1 MRRRKSPN
9 SEESVSVGRGENTSK
24 VQSFALA
31 NSWVEVEVDL
41 FSFISLDFLPSSR
54 TSKFS
59 GFCFAFSN
67 ELCDKLRLNGE
78 NAELCKH
85 LNVAKHISLRGSV
98 VRTVYFHFFSRKI
111 HFHTYTLHKYY
122 AKQQKRKQLSIEMKC
137 LGKKKLVKIVHQQ
150 IKKKIIQKTHTK
162 AYQTTNL
169 LVEQRITQMVAQ
181 VQRRETS

>member
-1 MRRRKSPN
+1 MLVLG
-9 SEESVSVGRGENTSK
+9 EERTQAKYNHSLS
-24 VQSFALA
+24 QI
-31 NSWVEVEVDL
+31 VEVSL
-41 FSFISLDFLPSSR
+41 FSFISLDFLPSAR

-59 GFCFAFSN
+59 GFCFAFSY

-85 LNVAKHISLRGSV
+85 LNVEKHISLRGSV
-98 VRTVYFHFFSRKI
+98 VRTEFIFSLFLAKYT
-111 HFHTYTLHKYY
+111 FTHTHYTNITQ
-122 AKQQKRKQLSIEMKC
+122 KQEKRKQLSIEMKC
-137 LGKKKLVKIVHQQ
+137 LGEKKLVKIVHQQ